1 MPRKLR
7 IEYLGAMYHVR
18 VAPWRPAGED
28 FLDDVDPQDFIKM
41 LADASQK
48 TNWQAQAYCLVPT
61 HCHLALETPEANL
74 VAGMAAPEH
83 GPSWVR
89 VDRLLGEHGIQ
100 EDTPASRAQFEP
112 WMDRRRLEAADPE
125 ALKVLRRGWCLGSQ
139 SFRRE
144 LLLRLLSVVS
154 ELPDLG

>member
-83 GPSWVR
+83 GPSWC
-89 VDRLLGEHGIQ
+89 GWTGCW
-100 EDTPASRAQFEP
+100 ASTESRRT
-112 WMDRRRLEAADPE
+112 RRRAG
-125 ALKVLRRGWCLGSQ
+125 RSSSRGWIDGGWKRQIRRRSRCCGEAGAWAARASGGSCC
-139 SFRRE
+139 
-144 LLLRLLSVVS
+144 
-154 ELPDLG
+154 

>member
-1 MPRKLR
+1 M
-7 IEYLGAMYHVR
+7 
-18 VAPWRPAGED
+18 
-28 FLDDVDPQDFIKM
+28 
-41 LADASQK
+41 
-48 TNWQAQAYCLVPT
+48 
-61 HCHLALETPEANL
+61 
-74 VAGMAAPEH
+74 
-83 GPSWVR
+83 R